1 MKQKEKKIIAEN
13 LQTIKDVGNKGLAK
27 KVKRKWDKN
36 IKGAIAGG
44 VIGIIAGLAMRKSPV
59 VFGVIGLVLGR
70 IIINKT
76 K

>member
-1 MKQKEKKIIAEN
+1 MKKEDKKIISKN
-13 LQTIKDVGNKGLAK
+13 LQTINDIGEKGLAK
-27 KVKRKWDKN
+27 KVKRKWEKN

-44 VIGIIAGLAMRKSPV
+44 VVGLLIGIATRKNPI
-59 VFGVIGLVLGR
+59 VFGVMGLILGR